1 MTHKK
6 RAAQGGPDRTPRS
19 RRLPVLPPR
28 TRSRAQVRFV
38 KEILKGA
45 RGGSDQSPRAME
57 KILAGGPF
65 NAWMRSPELGD
76 LLQRVGEYVRFRSSL
91 PQRISEFAI
100 LITARHWTAQYEW
113 YFHLP
118 LAVEAGLKASVADAL
133 AAGRRPRGMAP
144 DEAAVYAFC
153 TELYRETRVRNAA
166 FKRIVDLFGERGL
179 IDLVGL
185 CGYYTAVSMTLNVA
199 ETPLPAGVPLPLE
212 KRRSGRPSTGSAR
225 AK

>member
-1 MTHKK
+1 MTRKK
-6 RAAQGGPDRTPRS
+6 RVVPAGPDRTPRS

-28 TRSRAQVRFV
+28 ERSRAQVRFV

-45 RGGSDQSPRAME
+45 RGGGDQSPQAAE
-57 KILAGGPF
+57 QILAGGPF

-76 LLQRVGEYVRFRSSL
+76 LLQKVGEYVRFRSSL
-91 PQRISEFAI
+91 PRRISEFAI

-113 YFHLP
+113 YFHRP
-118 LAVEAGLKASVADAL
+118 LAVKAGLKVSVANAL
-133 AAGRRPRGMAP
+133 AERRTPRGMAP
-144 DEAAVYAFC
+144 DEAAVHAFC
-153 TELYRETRVRNAA
+153 TQLYRDTRVRDAA

-199 ETPLPAGVPLPLE
+199 EAPLPAGVALPL
-212 KRRSGRPSTGSAR
+212 KSLRPGRSSARSGRAR
-225 AK
+225 